1 MMNNTAEQA
10 VPNLEQKQSP
20 VKWAIMIALPFLVF
34 FVSMFLGRYDVS
46 PLEVVKIFA
55 NGFFGANFEQTWT
68 DSAQKVIIQVRF
80 PRAVMAAFV
89 GAGLSMSGASFQ
101 GMFQNPLVS
110 PFILGVSAGASFGA
124 ALGLVL
130 NISKFSFTV

>member
-1 MMNNTAEQA
+1 MMNNTAEQT

-68 DSAQKVIIQVRF
+68 DSAQKVII
-80 PRAVMAAFV
+80 
-89 GAGLSMSGASFQ
+89 
-101 GMFQNPLVS
+101 
-110 PFILGVSAGASFGA
+110 
-124 ALGLVL
+124 
-130 NISKFSFTV
+130 